1 MAFCPSIPQEEVERR
16 MDQVLTLVR
25 DSPFSVYPDPKVAA
39 IIFDEKG
46 VPISSY
52 RKRRFG
58 EPHSEAKVIIKAF
71 QAVIRSNLTKVSG
84 SAIKEAKILLENLN
98 KRVSTPRSIKKESDL
113 NSLIKIST
121 LLNHPL
127 KRSSMFVNLE
137 PCSHFG
143 KNPSCA
149 HLIIGA
155 GIKSVYFADYD
166 PDPDVRGKGERILKE
181 RGVTVYRGCRHV
193 EAIKLNSLFYKI
205 CFYMPKLFGGIHPT
219 ALAQKTPAYTM
230 LGLFVPKAEVR
241 SNNYGKDV
249 NIHTF
254 GAPPLR
260 HTVKHLRRSGKPRIG
275 PTRFQKIP
283 IDEDCILFT
292 TLLNPIAIIDM
303 IYKHFKG
310 IPSAI
315 VAAIP
320 DMSFELGKEECI
332 EMINEYMPSCNVCVG
347 VRMTEISEKLA
358 RISLRRRISVER
370 NKAGKIAI
378 LVLAKGISYSKSGR
392 VETRYVEL
400 VSATTLHVSRLE
412 EYLLMLRFLKE
423 DIKVNLYLAGDLL
436 PEKWREKTLE
446 NFNKLMKRNKS
457 ISIWCMEEEVV
468 NVFKEEKIPRINY
481 LEPYWEIV

>member
-1 MAFCPSIPQEEVERR
+1 MSIYPSIPQEEAERR
-16 MDQVLTLVR
+16 MDHVLTIAR
-25 DSPFSVYPDPKVAA
+25 DSPFSVHPDPKVTA

-46 VPISSY
+46 MPISSY

-71 QAVIRSNLTKVSG
+71 QTIIRSNSAKTSE
-84 SAIKEAKILLENLN
+84 SAIREAKILLENLK

-113 NSLIKIST
+113 KSLARISA
-121 LLNHPL
+121 LLHYPL
-127 KRSSMFVNLE
+127 KKSSMFVNLE

-155 GIKSVYFADYD
+155 GIKSVYFASYD

-181 RGVTVYRGCRHV
+181 KGIMVNRGCRHV
-193 EAIKLNSLFYKI
+193 EALKLNSVFYKI
-205 CFYMPKLFGGIHPT
+205 CFYMPKLFGGIHPA
-219 ALAQKTPAYTM
+219 ALPQKTPAYTM
-230 LGLFVPKAEVR
+230 LGLFVPKADVR

-254 GAPPLR
+254 GMPPLR
-260 HTVKHLRRSGKPRIG
+260 HTVKHLRRSGKPRIS
-275 PTRFQKIP
+275 PTRFQEIP
-283 IDEDCILFT
+283 IDKDCILFT

-303 IYKHFKG
+303 IYKYFKR

-320 DMSFELGKEECI
+320 DMSFEFGKEECL
-332 EMINEYMPSCNVCVG
+332 EMINEYMPTCDVCVG
-347 VRMTEISEKLA
+347 VRLTEISDKLA

-370 NKAGKIAI
+370 SKAGKIAI
-378 LVLAKGISYSKSGR
+378 LVLAKGISYSKRGR

-436 PEKWREKTLE
+436 HEKWRENTLE
-446 NFNKLMKRNKS
+446 NFKKLMKRNKS

-468 NVFKEEKIPRINY
+468 NAFKNARIQRTNY
-481 LEPYWEIV
+481 LEPYWEII

>member
-1 MAFCPSIPQEEVERR
+1 MVIYTSIPQKEVEQH
-16 MDQVLTLVR
+16 MGQVFTLVY
-25 DSPFSVYPDPKVAA
+25 DSPFSVHPDPKVAA

-58 EPHSEAKVIIKAF
+58 EPHSEAQVVIKAF
-71 QAVIRSNLTKVSG
+71 RAIIRSNLTKVSG
-84 SAIKEAKILLENLN
+84 SAIREAKILLENLS
-98 KRVSTPRSIKKESDL
+98 KRVFSPRSIKKESDL
-113 NSLIKIST
+113 DSLIKISA

-127 KRSSMFVNLE
+127 KKSSIFVNLE

-155 GIKSVYFADYD
+155 GIKSVYFANYD
-166 PDPDVRGKGERILKE
+166 PDPDVRGKGERILIEK
-181 RGVTVYRGCRHV
+181 GISANRGCRHV
-193 EAIKLNSLFYKI
+193 EALKLNSLFYKI
-205 CFYMPKLFGGIHPT
+205 CYYMPKLFGGIHPT
-219 ALAQKTPAYTM
+219 ALPQKTPAYTM
-230 LGLFVPKAEVR
+230 LGLFVPKTEVR

-254 GAPPLR
+254 GVPPLR
-260 HTVKHLRRSGKPRIG
+260 HTVKHLRRSGKPRIN
-275 PTRFQKIP
+275 PSRFQEMP
-283 IDEDCILFT
+283 IDKDCILFT

-303 IYKHFKG
+303 IHNHFKR

-332 EMINEYMPSCNVCVG
+332 EMLNEYMPSCNVCVG
-347 VRMTEISEKLA
+347 VRMTEISDKLA

-370 NKAGKIAI
+370 SKAGKAAI
-378 LVLAKGISYSKSGR
+378 LVVAKGYSYGKRGK

-436 PEKWREKTLE
+436 PEKWREKTLV

-468 NVFKEEKIPRINY
+468 NAFKKAKIPRTKY
-481 LEPYWEIV
+481 LEPYWEIT